1 VQPFFRNFSF
11 TDIDLTKA
19 DPKKPA
25 IVVNGFPA
33 EGHRTRNVR
42 FENIRLPAGAL
53 VKIDR
58 AEDLALSGIQTT
70 DGREPNYE
78 ITRSERVTH

>member
-1 VQPFFRNFSF
+1 
-11 TDIDLTKA
+11 
-19 DPKKPA
+19 
-25 IVVNGFPA
+25 
-33 EGHRTRNVR
+33 VR

-53 VKIDR
+53 IKIDR

-70 DGREPNYE
+70 DGRAPNYE